1 MSDLLLERKIVWLAA
16 LVQLANVLDFMI
28 ILPLGPD
35 LTQAINIPSSQMGLV
50 NGIYTFSA
58 AFSAIILARYLDRY
72 DRKKAIVF
80 FLSGLVISTFLTAF
94 AWDTYSML
102 AFRIIA
108 GGFGGPVT
116 ALSLSMVVDQV
127 PIERRGRAIAIV
139 TSAFTVVSVFGIPI
153 GLELAFLFNWQMPFY
168 VIAAFGAVVAV
179 AIIITLPPMTAHIKR
194 NIEKPQIISVVAML
208 KRKEIRLAVLSFSLA
223 SFAAFLLISS
233 TINYFTFNLEYPR
246 GDLDNLYLLG
256 GTVSF
261 IAMMLTGRIVDL
273 YGARLLAFF
282 TAAFYIL
289 VVADG
294 FMHFPYLPVILVFT
308 FFMAFSA
315 IMGVIVSTIASET
328 PDSHERAAFMS
339 LQTTFRHFAA
349 GAGGVLSSVIL
360 YSDEN
365 DVLYNIEYVAAI
377 SIICIIALPVII
389 VILRRELNLKQ
400 VQQP

>member
-1 MSDLLLERKIVWLAA
+1 MSDIMLERKIVWLAA

-35 LTQAINIPSSQMGLV
+35 LATAINIPSSQMGLV

-58 AFSAIILARYLDRY
+58 ALSSIIMARYLDRY

-80 FLSGLVISTFLTAF
+80 FLIGLVISTFLTAF

-102 AFRIIA
+102 AFRVIA

-139 TSAFTVVSVFGIPI
+139 TSAFTVVSVFGVPI
-153 GLELAFLFNWQMPFY
+153 GLELALMFNWQMPFY
-168 VIAAFGAVVAV
+168 VIAAFGAIVAF
-179 AIIITLPPMTAHIKR
+179 AIIVTLPSMTAHLKR
-194 NIEKPQIISVVAML
+194 NKEKPQTISVIAML
-208 KRKEIRLAVLSFSLA
+208 KRREIQLAALLFSLA
-223 SFAAFLLISS
+223 SFSAFLLISS
-233 TINYFTFNLEYPR
+233 TINYFTFNLQYPR
-246 GDLDNLYLLG
+246 ADLDNLYLLG
-256 GTVSF
+256 GVVSF
-261 IAMMLTGRIVDL
+261 IAMMMAGRIVDL
-273 YGARLLAFF
+273 YGARLLAFI
-282 TAAFYIL
+282 TAIFYML
-289 VVADG
+289 VIADG
-294 FMHFPYLPVILVFT
+294 FMHIPYIPVILVFT
-308 FFMAFSA
+308 FFMMFSA

-328 PDSHERAAFMS
+328 PESHERAAFMS

-377 SIICIIALPVII
+377 SIVCIIALPIII
-389 VILRRELNLKQ
+389 VILRKRLNLKEARQ
-400 VQQP
+400 I